1 MSEWVRKR
9 SSGQLE
15 GRVTVRDERGG
26 RLLICAE
33 HELMVGRSLICAE
46 HELMV
51 GRLLIYMVG
60 NSLFRKK
67 HIYV

>member
-33 HELMVGRSLICAE
+33 HELMVGR
-46 HELMV
+46 
-51 GRLLIYMVG
+51 LLIYMVG

-67 HIYV
+67 YIYIYINTRG